1 MTTATWA
8 RTVRGWRLRIASRSD
23 HVSSP
28 TSRCRQMP
36 ADESRPAPSAIQT
49 TTTPTSVSS
58 RCDRRKA
65 SATSASGG
73 VQSARR
79 SIAPLYR
86 EAVRPTTI
94 PRVDGHI
101 EVNAMAV
108 RHALARTFTG
118 VDPQGHAWRGTT
130 GVGEGVVTVDVEAR
144 AGDAVYVHVW
154 APAVR
159 TGPLTPVVA
168 RVLAAENGELVLG
181 RFAHRGEEIMVEH
194 TILAG
199 TTMDPVEVQSSVW
212 TVGWAA
218 SAYDPR
224 LRALLTEAVP
234 VPPAPQTPAARLR
247 DAGDHVEMTTRR
259 VRRYL
264 EAEYGGFDH
273 HPDWGYHGGFGSA
286 RVFVDVLP
294 VLDDSTA
301 VRASSPVLSDIDL
314 TDDLAL
320 ELMRLAATSPFG
332 CYSYQPARREV
343 WFEHV
348 ILGDDLDRPELEA
361 AIQVVADTADGQDD
375 TLAGRF
381 GGRRYADL

>member
-1 MTTATWA
+1 
-8 RTVRGWRLRIASRSD
+8 
-23 HVSSP
+23 
-28 TSRCRQMP
+28 
-36 ADESRPAPSAIQT
+36 
-49 TTTPTSVSS
+49 
-58 RCDRRKA
+58 
-65 SATSASGG
+65 
-73 VQSARR
+73 
-79 SIAPLYR
+79 
-86 EAVRPTTI
+86 
-94 PRVDGHI
+94 VDGHI

-130 GVGEGVVTVDVEAR
+130 GVGEGVVTVGVEAT

-181 RFAHRGEEIMVEH
+181 RFAHRGEEIVVEH

-218 SAYDPR
+218 SAHAAR

-247 DAGDHVEMTTRR
+247 DAADHVEMTTRR

-264 EAEYGGFDH
+264 ETEYGGFDH
-273 HPDWGYHGGFGSA
+273 HPDWGFHGAFGSA

-301 VRASSPVLSDIDL
+301 VRASAPVLSDIDL
-314 TDDLAL
+314 SDDLA
-320 ELMRLAATSPFG
+320 MRVAAVAAETPFG
-332 CYSYQPARREV
+332 AFAHLGGRREL
-343 WFEHV
+343 WFQHA
-348 ILGDDLDRPELEA
+348 ILGDDLDVVELEA
-361 AIQVVADTADGQDD
+361 AIGIVSEIADGWDD
-375 TLAGRF
+375 RLAAQF
-381 GGRRYADL
+381 GGLRYADLG